1 MVQFPGSGS
10 RHIKKTTKTHDSSN
24 KNLKNWYCSL
34 LQNACEGQP
43 SKDVEKTPLSQNGSC
58 QYLAIPKEKIKNPT
72 WLPALYHGLATDVLY
87 FWMKCHKDLFIFP
100 ISYLEK
106 QFSVILQ
113 LVVVM
118 HGLDCSYS
126 LFSSWLETKG

>member
-10 RHIKKTTKTHDSSN
+10 RHIRKTTKTHDSSN

-43 SKDVEKTPLSQNGSC
+43 SKDIEKTPLSQDGSC

-72 WLPALYHGLATDVLY
+72 QLPSLYHGLAIDVLY
-87 FWMKCHKDLFIFP
+87 FWKKRHKDLFNYYFPNFLPGKTIFSDLA
-100 ISYLEK
+100 ISSSNERA
-106 QFSVILQ
+106 
-113 LVVVM
+113 
-118 HGLDCSYS
+118 GL
-126 LFSSWLETKG
+126 